1 MSDGIMLV
9 FGEDGVAREYDDTW
23 DITIHCESE
32 EEQKAIWK
40 KLNNLNREV
49 NNLTDTISRQAA
61 IHLIAGYDG
70 VIEQPEQDILS
81 WLLAYHAKSFDLHG
95 RYMPHEVIGWLVH
108 DFANAYMAE
117 RREE

>member
-1 MSDGIMLV
+1 M
-9 FGEDGVAREYDDTW
+9 DD
-23 DITIHCESE
+23 
-32 EEQKAIWK
+32 
-40 KLNNLNREV
+40 L
-49 NNLTDTISRQAA
+49 ISRQAA

-70 VIEQPEQDILS
+70 VIDKSVAKRLLIQMTSAQPEQDILS